1 MSTGSRFF
9 RSDSAADYVALDW
22 ESGSLRWA
30 AARIAD
36 GRVTLADWA
45 SLEWTPDVAD
55 VQNVAV
61 TAERLKQALGQLS
74 ARSPRALI
82 VLPREVVVVRKLEL
96 PSVPENELPDL
107 VRLQA
112 ATKLATPV
120 DKLGLD
126 YLPLSVHEEK
136 TGLAVLLVSVE
147 QERLQRI
154 HDAVKAA
161 GLEPAGC
168 VTSSISVAELALRG
182 VGATTGLK
190 LVVYQHRQRLELS
203 ALLDREL
210 IFSYS
215 LTLPS
220 IESAAHAQ
228 PLMAE
233 LSRVV
238 VAVRQAHHA
247 TDIERVLVIQEG
259 EPDEPVLAVLRERF
273 GERLHVLSPDEI
285 GRGAMLDGAA
295 RPNASAAA
303 LGALA
308 AEAHP
313 LIPGVDFLRPRKAAA
328 QADPLR
334 RKKLIAG
341 AAAGLLLLL
350 AAGTYYG
357 KLSDK
362 NNAIASLDKERNRIT
377 QLLAEPESKATL
389 SAAQSINAWSAEVA
403 DPLTILSRF
412 QSLLPGTDQLYFTS
426 LRLTPQAGDIV
437 GRLDGNGFARTRRHV
452 DDFYQRLADAG
463 YAVVSKPVTSSSRNP
478 DYPVAFELNVSVM
491 PEQPAP
497 RKVAGGPGTSGNS
510 AE

>member
-9 RSDSAADYVALDW
+9 RTDSAADYVALDW

-45 SLEWTPDVAD
+45 TVEWTADVSE

-61 TAERLKQALGQLS
+61 TADRLKQALGRLS
-74 ARSPRALI
+74 LKSPRALI

-136 TGLAVLLVSVE
+136 TGIAVLLVSVE

-154 HDAVKAA
+154 RDAVKAA
-161 GLEPAGC
+161 GLEPVGC
-168 VTSSISVAELALRG
+168 VTSSISVADLALRS

-247 TDIERVLVIQEG
+247 TDIDRVLVIQEG
-259 EPDEPVLAVLRERF
+259 EPDDAVLAVLRERF
-273 GERLHVLSPDEI
+273 GERLHVLSSDEI

-308 AEAHP
+308 AEAQP

-341 AAAGLLLLL
+341 VAAGLLLLL
-350 AAGTYYG
+350 GAGTYYG
-357 KLSDK
+357 KISNK
-362 NNAIASLDKERNRIT
+362 NAQIADLEDERTRMT
-377 QLLAEPESKATL
+377 ELLAKPESKATIA
-389 SAAQSINAWSAEVA
+389 AAQSITAWSDEVA
-403 DPLTILSRF
+403 TPLTILSEF

-426 LRLTPQAGDIV
+426 LRFTPQAGEV
-437 GRLDGNGFARTRRHV
+437 VARLDGNGFARSRGDV
-452 DDFYQRLADAG
+452 DRFFQRLADAG
-463 YAVVSKPVTSSSRNP
+463 YSVLSKPVSSSSRNP
-478 DYPVAFELNVSVM
+478 DYPVAFELNVSVL
-491 PEQPAP
+491 PEKPAA
-497 RKVAGGPGTSGNS
+497 REVAEISGKVA
-510 AE
+510 E